1 MNEEMMNNMPMMEED
16 VAGAEQA
23 DESMFAEMAP
33 RGRFTRKA
41 LNNLVA
47 ATNRLLPLFE
57 QTPDYPVF
65 EADVEVFP
73 TDFVRVLAMF
83 QGAVQAAVDSESVPA
98 DMDFQMEDLT
108 DDMSLNLLAGKL
120 TNLAKSKDFKMFLKN
135 PPEEEMTEE
144 EVVEEEGAAPTSSEI
159 DMLFA
164 GRM

>member
-1 MNEEMMNNMPMMEED
+1 MNEEMMNNMPMMEEE

-23 DESMFAEMAP
+23 DEQMFAEMAP
-33 RGRFTRKA
+33 RGRFTKKA
-41 LNNLVA
+41 LNNLVN

-83 QGAVQAAVDSESVPA
+83 QGAVQAAVDSESIPA

-144 EVVEEEGAAPTSSEI
+144 EVVEEEAPAPTSSEI